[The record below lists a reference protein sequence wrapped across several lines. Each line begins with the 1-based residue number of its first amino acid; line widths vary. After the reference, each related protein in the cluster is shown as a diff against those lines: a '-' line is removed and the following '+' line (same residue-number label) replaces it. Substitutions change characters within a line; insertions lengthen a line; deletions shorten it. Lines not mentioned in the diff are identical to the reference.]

1 MRRSR
6 LLLLAHTMAA
16 LVPATA
22 SAGCPT
28 GPGLVWADHA
38 AYGVYNTPVA
48 SVLARPGTLLG
59 VQNDTWAASYRAAGA
74 DTAGWHMQLWNL
86 VGTVKKPKPKSQV
99 LAKIPNLVNLAKRI
113 TTCDTP
119 WLTLNEMLTV
129 QSPEPLATSRKRYRA
144 NVLALAK
151 GLKARGVR
159 VFLLMPR
166 IPFPKTRYRSYWR
179 NLSFHANLVYEAYAF
194 KSRDVIKRGDAG
206 GRKYLRTRWAEAAK
220 RLKGFVVKPGRA
232 GLMIP
237 YWTHNKN
244 SGREGLSDNA
254 WFRLT
259 KIKTLAATDVG
270 KAQKLGSL
278 WSWGWQTNKNVG
290 EVDPDKPKAACHY
303 LNARDPALCDPS
315 AL

>member
-6 LLLLAHTMAA
+6 LLLLALLVAA
-16 LVPATA
+16 LAPATA
-22 SAGCPT
+22 SAACPT

-38 AYGVYNTPVA
+38 AYGVYNTPVER
-48 SVLARPGTLLG
+48 VLARPGTVLG
-59 VQNDTWAASYRAAGA
+59 VQNDTWAASYRSAGA
-74 DTAGWHMQLWNL
+74 DTSGWHMQLWNV

-99 LAKIPNLVNLAKRI
+99 LAKIPSLASLAKRI
-113 TTCDTP
+113 TSCDKP

-129 QSPEPLATSRKRYRA
+129 QSPEPLTTAKRRFRA
-144 NVLALAK
+144 NVLTLAK

-166 IPFPKTRYRSYWR
+166 IPLPKTRYRSYWR
-179 NLSFHANLVYEAYAF
+179 SLSFHANLVYEAYTF
-194 KSRDVIKRGDAG
+194 KSRDVIKRGNAG
-206 GRKYLRTRWAEAAK
+206 GRKYLRTRWTAAAK

-237 YWTHNKN
+237 YWSHNRN
-244 SGREGLSDNA
+244 SGRAGLSDNA

-259 KIKTLAATDVG
+259 RIKTLAATDVG

-278 WSWGWQTNKNVG
+278 WSWGWQTNKRVG

-303 LNARDPALCDPS
+303 LHARDPALCDPS
-315 AL
+315 SP